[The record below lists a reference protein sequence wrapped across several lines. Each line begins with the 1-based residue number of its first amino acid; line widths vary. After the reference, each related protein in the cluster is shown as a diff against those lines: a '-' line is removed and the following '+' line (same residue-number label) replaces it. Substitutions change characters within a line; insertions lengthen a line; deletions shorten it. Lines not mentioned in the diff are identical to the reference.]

1 MAFWAQASAA
11 PPSRPSSGPAP
22 ALTYL
27 LSPGNNSLVAF
38 TNLVRL
44 RVDVPAVAAALA
56 AAAEDAVDEETAA
69 RHAEYAA
76 CAIGRLHHIIRGIEQ
91 YADDVKLT
99 SVLEL
104 MQDKQ
109 LQLLCSKVCQP
120 LLHAAWH
127 NHTFF

>member
-1 MAFWAQASAA
+1 
-11 PPSRPSSGPAP
+11 
-22 ALTYL
+22 
-27 LSPGNNSLVAF
+27 
-38 TNLVRL
+38 VRL
-44 RVDVPAVAAALA
+44 RVDVPAVAAALT

-69 RHAEYAA
+69 RHAEDAA
-76 CAIGRLHHIIRGIEQ
+76 CAIGRLHHIIKGIEQ
-91 YADDVKLT
+91 YADDAKLT